1 MLLWGPSDADEPSKD
16 DEQKLVNV
24 LVTSSGAA
32 TSAPP
37 PSVRAG
43 LMACSYNDA
52 RHSAQWVLQYLERLK
67 YSRTIEKAIGP
78 PFTTSCFLFFC

>member
-37 PSVRAG
+37 PSFGESRLDG
-43 LMACSYNDA
+43 LLI
-52 RHSAQWVLQYLERLK
+52 Q
-67 YSRTIEKAIGP
+67 
-78 PFTTSCFLFFC
+78 

>member
-32 TSAPP
+32 TSAPLL
-37 PSVRAG
+37 R
-43 LMACSYNDA
+43 
-52 RHSAQWVLQYLERLK
+52 
-67 YSRTIEKAIGP
+67 
-78 PFTTSCFLFFC
+78 

>member
-37 PSVRAG
+37 SFGESRLDG
-43 LMACSYNDA
+43 LLI
-52 RHSAQWVLQYLERLK
+52 Q
-67 YSRTIEKAIGP
+67 
-78 PFTTSCFLFFC
+78 